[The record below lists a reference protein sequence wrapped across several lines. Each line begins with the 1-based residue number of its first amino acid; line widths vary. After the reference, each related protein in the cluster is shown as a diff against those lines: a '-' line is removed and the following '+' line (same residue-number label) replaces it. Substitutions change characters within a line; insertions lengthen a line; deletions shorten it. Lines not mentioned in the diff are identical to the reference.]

1 MARVYSRSE
10 VERGLIKKGFV
21 LDHVDHRRLRFTPSG
36 KPSHI
41 WTKLSHG
48 RGGKDVGTGLLK
60 RMAEQCA
67 LSLSDFCDLVD
78 CPLEKEEY
86 EAHLT
91 NHLAHNR
98 LPWPRGTRVI
108 TERTETKSGQRLRKL
123 ATGN

>member
-1 MARVYSRSE
+1 MARVFSRSE

-21 LDHVDHRRLRFTPSG
+21 LDHADHRRLRFTPSG
-36 KPSHI
+36 RPTHI

-78 CPLEKEEY
+78 CSLGKEEY
-86 EAHLT
+86 KNRVT

-108 TERTETKSGQRLRKL
+108 AERAEKTIGQDSRKL
-123 ATGN
+123 ATGH